1 MSTYYKFAERNVQ
14 NDVNWAEIG
23 KNLTDMLQEQ
33 NKLREEKKAAIDESS
48 RQFGQVLESN
58 PIGENDNLNKWSLDY
73 ASNAKEARLL
83 QDRLLKRGILSVKDY
98 TVMRQNITDGTNNA
112 FGLLTEWNTLY
123 KEKMDRYA
131 KGESAFQEQFE
142 MEINDGLSNF
152 SKTALY
158 ISPTDYTVS
167 VGNKIK
173 DPKTGQMI
181 LDPDRSKYSTIS
193 SLKARMNEKINK
205 FDVVGKLTA
214 ISGTLGEYI
223 TTAKAAG
230 VEGAS
235 TVESVLLSPEYQK
248 TEGNIIESLMVDP
261 RNVGSILTDFVKTA
275 PNGQTY
281 TFTLDPK
288 AVDANH
294 ILLKE
299 DPNQP
304 SSGRLVPS
312 LTPEQEKDAKDKVQ
326 SRLRTMLDYKV
337 TPEQKFAPPA
347 PYRPTEADYARGDE
361 KKQKEDIA
369 SNLGLLYTGTEAQQD
384 MAANYFKGLKPEIKD
399 IVKQDDNL
407 VITYKNGDPAYILPF
422 KDSKGAIIPY
432 ENWTT
437 GATVLSGMSDTKR
450 VLKSVGFTGKE
461 VYSTATGG
469 AKQGVKTP
477 AYNEAYVAVNDG
489 EGKMSPKGLDDYFNS
504 TFKRGTNFKFYSETE
519 TAKNAAAVVTTI
531 LQTLPPSATSQM
543 SIAPEEVG
551 GVTNVRISLP
561 SVMKGVI
568 RIPMKK
574 GANLESEIKRII
586 KNIYDLASSAKSGE
600 TFISSDAL
608 IDKGKESTTKKV
620 NYKPL

>member
-1 MSTYYKFAERNVQ
+1 MATYYKYAERNIQ

-33 NKLREEKKAAIDESS
+33 NKLREDKKAAIDEAS
-48 RQFGQVLESN
+48 RQYGQVLESN

-173 DPKTGQMI
+173 DPNTGQMI

-230 VEGAS
+230 VAGAS

-312 LTPEQEKDAKDKVQ
+312 LTPEQEKDAKDRVQ

-337 TPEQKFAPPA
+337 TPEQKFAPHA
-347 PYRPTEADYARGDE
+347 PYRPTEGDYARGDAKRVE
-361 KKQKEDIA
+361 KTVVTMLGQFYSGDA
-369 SNLGLLYTGTEAQQD
+369 SGID
-384 MAANYFKGLKPEIKD
+384 AASRYFKGFDKGIQSINKGD
-399 IVKQDDNL
+399 KGL
-407 VITYKNGDPAYILPF
+407 VITYNDGRPQDILGFKTANGTLMKSTDWIQ
-422 KDSKGAIIPY
+422 
-432 ENWTT
+432 
-437 GATVLSGMSDTKR
+437 GATVLSKMPNITDAMKAAG
-450 VLKSVGFTGKE
+450 LTGNE
-461 VYSTATGG
+461 AYSTAQGG
-469 AKQGVKTP
+469 YSTAATTP
-477 AYNEAYVAVNDG
+477 KYTEAIIPVTDDKGNIA
-489 EGKMSPKGLDDYFNS
+489 PKGLDDYFNS
-504 TFKRGTNFKFYSETE
+504 TFKRGTNYKFFSEVE
-519 TAKNAAAVVTTI
+519 TAKNAAAVTTTI
-531 LQTLPPSATSQM
+531 LGTLPSDATKQM
-543 SIAPEEVG
+543 SIKSEEVG
-551 GVTNVRISLP
+551 GVTNLTIRLP
-561 SVMKGVI
+561 KIMKGVVK
-568 RIPMKK
+568 IPMAKS
-574 GANLESEIKRII
+574 ANLEAEIKRIV
-586 KNIYDLASSAKSGE
+586 KNIYDLAATGE
-600 TFISSDAL
+600 EFLSSDAL
-608 IDKGKESTTKKV
+608 QDKDTSGKKDMSK
-620 NYKPL
+620 YD